1 MKIEISPRALREI
14 ERKAKS
20 WAEHSTLSPDLF
32 WEELESAGRRLE
44 EEPLAGTRWVSPKGK
59 AMLRLLMPR
68 TENHLYY
75 TYDAEQ
81 QLVRIWCIWGA
92 RRGREPRL

>member
-32 WEELESAGRRLE
+32 WEELDRKQAIGEPSAWVVERREGAASGRTHQYRREIPRLVCPVGVDGE
-44 EEPLAGTRWVSPKGK
+44 GLAF
-59 AMLRLLMPR
+59 
-68 TENHLYY
+68 
-75 TYDAEQ
+75 
-81 QLVRIWCIWGA
+81 QLVVTA
-92 RRGREPRL
+92 